1 MGRTKI
7 DCCKRD
13 CPMRHT
19 ACWQDCPEY
28 LQQRAELTET
38 NMARIEETK
47 MDRARIEETKMDRAI
62 SYVQYTGFRKHRH
75 QEIKRKKQGRK

>member
-13 CPMRHT
+13 CPGRYPGCGAGCT
-19 ACWQDCPEY
+19 EY
-28 LQQRAELTET
+28 KRQRAELDET
-38 NMARIEETK
+38 NKARIEE
-47 MDRARIEETKMDRAI
+47 IKMDRAI

>member
-47 MDRARIEETKMDRAI
+47 MDRAI

>member
-38 NMARIEETK
+38 IMARIWLNSI
-47 MDRARIEETKMDRAI
+47 RRIRFSQVE
-62 SYVQYTGFRKHRH
+62 V
-75 QEIKRKKQGRK
+75 